1 MKLFP
6 VILVFPTSKILK
18 WQLIYQQSR
27 ENVFCLYRYKFH
39 WCTWTAYGKGN
50 DIQASEKSSR
60 NQENKWW
67 WTATHRGWYRVSKR
81 FGVFLQ
87 IEATGHGQ
95 VKIKKVMIVS
105 GTMSAVDI
113 NRMPNNRARY
123 TITKRMP
130 REWNY
135 HWQYRS
141 FLNLFPLTSR
151 TTNNYSRTDNTKRIL
166 EHKDDA
172 EATPRTMRQSKAT
185 LEG

>member
-1 MKLFP
+1 MPNFILYFKKVKLFP

-50 DIQASEKSSR
+50 DIQASERSSR

-87 IEATGHGQ
+87 IEAAGHGQ

-113 NRMPNNRARY
+113 NRMPNNRTRY

-135 HWQYRS
+135 HYDNIGHSWICSPSLVEQ
-141 FLNLFPLTSR
+141 LTAIQEQ
-151 TTNNYSRTDNTKRIL
+151 T
-166 EHKDDA
+166 
-172 EATPRTMRQSKAT
+172 TPRES
-185 LEG
+185 